1 MKRALYLALFLAVV
15 AGLAGGM
22 LSLVNDLTKDK
33 IAEAALSKELVY
45 LEEIFPGANFT
56 QDTAAVAET
65 GDVLDLFIAEG
76 KGKVYK
82 VKSNG
87 YGGEIVFLVGFDTE
101 DKIAGLAVVS
111 HSETPGFGDVI
122 ETDTYRNL
130 NVGKKGSE
138 VLDTS
143 SGATVSSNAVNKG
156 IVAAAQH
163 LSGGNLEVEE
173 PEVEISG
180 TTTLTD
186 ENIDR
191 YAAEIINKESAD
203 GSTVYEVKVEGYG
216 LNDSEYPNP
225 DYKENIFLIT
235 LADDTK
241 EITHIEMT
249 QFGDTTGFGDT
260 INNSKYFEKFI
271 GVKSVDDEVDTVSN
285 ATKTSY
291 SLFSAIKAV
300 LEDN

>member
-65 GDVLDLFIAEG
+65 EDVLDLFIAEG